1 MPGSKEVQLYL
12 TGLWL
17 LLRHDERGFRYLDL
31 TDRGALRSFWSIL
44 FSAPALAVSWLWLR
58 QNYLQSM
65 PEGTAAGPLYIFRL
79 ALIEG
84 LNWIVPLVLAGILA
98 WAIGIG
104 TRYSAIV
111 AVVNWLTLPFS
122 YLYGL
127 LILVLLS
134 VPAVAG
140 LIALLWLFL
149 LLALIVVYMRV
160 IQMVCGGHL
169 LTAVAMTMVLL
180 VPSMLLSNA
189 VERFL
194 GIYPG

>member
-1 MPGSKEVQLYL
+1 MPGIKEVQLYL

-17 LLRHDERGFRYLDL
+17 LLRHDEQGFRYLDL
-31 TDRGALRSFWSIL
+31 TDRGALRSFWSIV
-44 FSAPALAVSWLWLR
+44 FSAPALAVSWFWLW
-58 QNYLQSM
+58 QNYLQSL
-65 PEGTAAGPLYIFRL
+65 PEGSSAGSLYFFRL

-104 TRYSAIV
+104 GRYSAVV

-122 YLYGL
+122 YLYGI
-127 LILVLLS
+127 LILVLLL

-140 LIALLWLFL
+140 LVALLWLFL

-169 LTAVAMTMVLL
+169 LTAVAMTMILL
-180 VPSMLLSNA
+180 VPTMLLSNA
-189 VERFL
+189 MEQFL
-194 GIYPG
+194 GI